1 MADSLG
7 YTTHLQ
13 ALLDRWGNGDATA
26 IDEIISHSQNR
37 LRRMAHR
44 MLAEK
49 PHVRRWN
56 ESDDV
61 LQNALIRLHRALKA
75 VKPDSK
81 AAFNALAAT
90 QIRREL
96 IDMARQLFGP
106 EGHGRH
112 HQSDPGVEDSQGNN
126 QPLYEAAD
134 QATNGLDLDEIAE
147 LHECVAKLPEEQR
160 VVFELIFYQ
169 GMRQDEVAGLLTV
182 SDRTIKRRWREARL
196 SLQALLESQSSRDDV
211 S

>member
-1 MADSLG
+1 MADSQG
-7 YTTHLQ
+7 YTTRLQ
-13 ALLDRWGNGDATA
+13 GLLDRWAEGDATA
-26 IDEIISHSQNR
+26 IAEIIAHSQDR

-49 PHVRRWN
+49 PYVQRWN
-56 ESDDV
+56 QSDDV

-75 VKPDSK
+75 VKPESK

-112 HQSDPGVEDSQGNN
+112 HQSDPGVADSDGQ
-126 QPLYEAAD
+126 QRPLYEAAGSVTD
-134 QATNGLDLDEIAE
+134 PFDAREMAQF
-147 LHECVAKLPEEQR
+147 HESVGKLPDEQR

-169 GMRQDEVAGLLTV
+169 GMNQDEVAGLLAV
-182 SDRTIKRRWREARL
+182 SDRTVKRRWRYARL
-196 SLQALLESQSSRDDV
+196 SLQAALDGKPVE
-211 S
+211 